1 MRHRKE
7 RLGELLKERLGNA
20 ILKDFQH
27 DKGIIT
33 ILSVQLDEKNENARI
48 HVAVFPDEV
57 KKEILLA
64 LNHSAGSFARRLLKE
79 IRIAKIPHLEF
90 V

>member
-1 MRHRKE
+1 MRYRKE
-7 RLGELLKERLGNA
+7 RLEELLKERLGDA
-20 ILKDFQH
+20 ILKDFLH

-33 ILSVQLDEKNENARI
+33 ILSVQLDGKNENARI
-48 HVAVFPDEV
+48 HIAVFPDEI
-57 KKEILLA
+57 KKEILGA
-64 LNHSAGSFARRLLKE
+64 LNHKAGSFAHQLLKE